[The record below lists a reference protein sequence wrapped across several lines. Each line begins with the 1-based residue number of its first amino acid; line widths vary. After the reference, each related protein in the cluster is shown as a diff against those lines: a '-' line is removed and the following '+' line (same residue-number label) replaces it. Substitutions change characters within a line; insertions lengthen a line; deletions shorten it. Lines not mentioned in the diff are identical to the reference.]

1 MNKITKMGCPL
12 FIIKN
17 IYTEVYFMYELSQE
31 DAMTLMKSRNDNE
44 ILIPV
49 YVIVGDEKYSLFDI
63 NSIAYCS
70 RSIFKVGFVTGVYLF
85 GKNNFPEDRLFEFD
99 NQTIY
104 TEFDIDKNIEYKC
117 YVLETGLLI
126 SNDSFAEYV
135 NNWIDLIFDKIMVN
149 VNEIKK
155 ERIKRTMEELS

>member
-1 MNKITKMGCPL
+1 
-12 FIIKN
+12 
-17 IYTEVYFMYELSQE
+17 MYELSRE
-31 DAMTLMKSRNDNE
+31 DAFKLMKARNDNE

-49 YVIVGDEKYSLFDI
+49 YVIVGDEKYSLSDI
-63 NSIAYCS
+63 KSITYCS

-85 GKNNFPEDRLFEFD
+85 GKNNFPENRLFEFD
-99 NQTIY
+99 NQKLY
-104 TEFDIDKNIEYKC
+104 TEFDIDQNVEYKC

-126 SNDSFAEYV
+126 KDDTFAKDV
-135 NNWIDLIFDKIMVN
+135 NNWIDLIFEKIMAN